1 MIGVVIVAYFL
12 YSTGQQCVEAQL
24 ERAYVRSNLTLR
36 IVVRYPEIELVVSI
50 LCSIQINLN
59 CKNLSGIFDDQLLVL

>member
-50 LCSIQINLN
+50 LCSIQINLLY
-59 CKNLSGIFDDQLLVL
+59 KNLSYI